1 MFDDMKKK
9 WDAIDV
15 MSIVLMGKAT
25 KIMPMMNNFVL
36 EGQET
41 YQFPRIVAMFLSDD
55 GLSADQPDEVLQQ
68 YVDRAIEQIIKFRET
83 NKDVYAIPPELLKAK
98 YKGCGS
104 GIVTIEKGTRKV
116 LDFDYTDSKL
126 RPIQEQNINMVK
138 TAGKKIREDEA
149 TITYRANF
157 SSCQVCLF

>member
-9 WDAIDV
+9 WDAVDV
-15 MSIVLMGKAT
+15 MAIVLMGQAT
-25 KIMPMMNNFVL
+25 RIMPMLNNFVL

-41 YQFPRIVAMFLSDD
+41 YQFPRLVAMFLSDD
-55 GLSADQPDEVLQQ
+55 GLSADQPNEVLQQ
-68 YVDRAIEQIIKFRET
+68 YVDRAIEQIIKNRET
-83 NKDVYAIPPELLKAK
+83 NKDVYSIPPELLKAK
-98 YKGCGS
+98 YKGCGN

-138 TAGKKIREDEA
+138 TAGKKICEDEA